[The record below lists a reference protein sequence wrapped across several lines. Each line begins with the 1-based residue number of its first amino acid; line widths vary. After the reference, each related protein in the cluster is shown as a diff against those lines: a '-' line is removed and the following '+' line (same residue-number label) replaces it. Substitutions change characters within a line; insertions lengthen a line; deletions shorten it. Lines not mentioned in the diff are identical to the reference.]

1 MLHKI
6 FIKIVPRFNKKVS
19 PVNSELLV
27 DLKNI
32 ESPQAGVWV
41 TEVLISKDS
50 RHHDNVGCLI

>member
-1 MLHKI
+1 MI
-6 FIKIVPRFNKKVS
+6 NKKVS

-32 ESPQAGVWV
+32 ESPRAGVWV

-50 RHHDNVGCLI
+50 RHYDNVGCLI